1 MSCEREDGWGE
12 FDESTLDDGIPDDVC
27 YFTNPA
33 YPTDADTLRI
43 LAIGNSYTEDATTYL
58 DSLVIHAGIDPQRV
72 CLYQAV
78 TASATFETWVNIYT
92 SDSSVTLTRRVGKVK
107 MLEHGTLQEL
117 LRQPWN
123 VIVVQQASNQ
133 SYVWSSYLYLK
144 PFVELITSNCLN
156 PQACLAF
163 QLVWSHTQSEMPYV
177 LQGNIACCQKM
188 IRRYGIDVIIP
199 TGTAIQ
205 LARSTT
211 LNAPLYM
218 TRDRWHLHQGIACY
232 IASCTWFQTLFTPV
246 FSTSVLGNPAVPIGK
261 LDTENLEV
269 KKVGTPRK
277 FDFEPRDH
285 VQLMEEL
292 DLIDFERGTK
302 VSGQKF
308 YYLKNEA
315 VFLEQALI
323 MYTLNVL
330 RKHGFTPFITPDVAK
345 QEILQGIGFNPRGNE
360 SNVYCIEDE
369 GTCLVA
375 TAEITLG
382 GYHSE
387 EILDKS
393 KLPLFYCGL
402 SHCFRREAGAAGQF
416 SKGLYR
422 VHQFDKVEMF
432 VYCAPED
439 SDKIHEQL
447 RLIEEEIFTGLGL
460 PFHVVDT
467 CTGDLGAPAYRKW
480 DLEAWMPGRN
490 GGEYGEVTSTSNC
503 TDYQSRRLN
512 VRFKDDDGKNKY
524 VHMLNGTAI
533 AVGRAMLAIFE
544 NYQNEDGSIT
554 VPEVLVPLCGFDKI
568 GPKKK

>member
-1 MSCEREDGWGE
+1 M
-12 FDESTLDDGIPDDVC
+12 LDYKFIKDNLEAVKKNIADR
-27 YFTNPA
+27 NMNA
-33 YPTDADTLRI
+33 DADIVVELYDKRTKLVTDRQS
-43 LAIGNSYTEDATTYL
+43 LQEKRNANAQAMKQKL
-58 DSLVIHAGIDPQRV
+58 DSDARQKLIDEGRKIKDDLAAAEKELAEIETKLEEAARKIPNM
-72 CLYQAV
+72 
-78 TASATFETWVNIYT
+78 AS
-92 SDSSVTLTRRVGKVK
+92 
-107 MLEHGTLQEL
+107 
-117 LRQPWN
+117 P
-123 VIVVQQASNQ
+123 
-133 SYVWSSYLYLK
+133 
-144 PFVELITSNCLN
+144 
-156 PQACLAF
+156 
-163 QLVWSHTQSEMPYV
+163 
-177 LQGNIACCQKM
+177 
-188 IRRYGIDVIIP
+188 
-199 TGTAIQ
+199 
-205 LARSTT
+205 
-211 LNAPLYM
+211 NAP
-218 TRDRWHLHQGIACY
+218 
-232 IASCTWFQTLFTPV
+232 V
-246 FSTSVLGNPAVPIGK
+246 GK

-269 KKVGTPRK
+269 KKVGTPRT
-277 FDFEPRDH
+277 FDFKPKDH
-285 VQLMEEL
+285 VELMEAL

-302 VSGQKF
+302 VSGSKF
-308 YYLKNEA
+308 YYLKNDA

-323 MYTLNVL
+323 QYALNTL

-345 QEILQGIGFNPRGNE
+345 EEVLKGIGFNPRGNE
-360 SNVYCIEDE
+360 SNVYSIEEE

-382 GYHSE
+382 GYHSN

-432 VYCAPED
+432 VYCLPEQ
-439 SDKIHEQL
+439 SEHIHEKL
-447 RLIEEEIFTGLGL
+447 RLIEEEIFTGLGI

-512 VRFKDDDGKNKY
+512 VRYKDDDGKNKY

-533 AVGRAMLAIFE
+533 AVGRAMLAIIE

-554 VPEVLVPLCGFDKI
+554 IPEVLVPLCGFDKI
-568 GPKKK
+568 TKK